1 MNSPQPLRVIC
12 SRVADKQA
20 SPLESSSATTM
31 THGFRSPTKVAGSTP
46 VLCSFLILLNNQ
58 QFWFFKH
65 QRTRSFHERTSKK
78 LTVRKGVI
86 WFFSEKWTTKVLYQ
100 NQSFKKNSPRPCVAK
115 WVYTQIDNWQVS
127 VADSNTHTTLVHTL
141 HLPVVFVEITFPA
154 LPASLADSSSLVSNY
169 HCKHYTSIQK
179 PHSNV
184 RVFASTSCHICLL
197 CSNASFSGVN
207 MRPAFCLS

>member
-1 MNSPQPLRVIC
+1 MKEP
-12 SRVADKQA
+12 
-20 SPLESSSATTM
+20 
-31 THGFRSPTKVAGSTP
+31 
-46 VLCSFLILLNNQ
+46 
-58 QFWFFKH
+58 
-65 QRTRSFHERTSKK
+65 
-78 LTVRKGVI
+78 
-86 WFFSEKWTTKVLYQ
+86 
-100 NQSFKKNSPRPCVAK
+100 AK
-115 WVYTQIDNWQVS
+115 NWQLERGLFDFFQKNRVPRFYTKTSLLKKIHHGPVWRSGFTPKLITDRWS
-127 VADSNTHTTLVHTL
+127 VADSNTHTSLVHTL

-154 LPASLADSSSLVSNY
+154 VPASLADISSLVSNY

>member
-1 MNSPQPLRVIC
+1 MKEPAKNWQ
-12 SRVADKQA
+12 
-20 SPLESSSATTM
+20 LER
-31 THGFRSPTKVAGSTP
+31 GLFDIFQKNGLPRFYTKTS
-46 VLCSFLILLNNQ
+46 LL
-58 QFWFFKH
+58 
-65 QRTRSFHERTSKK
+65 
-78 LTVRKGVI
+78 
-86 WFFSEKWTTKVLYQ
+86 
-100 NQSFKKNSPRPCVAK
+100 KKNSPRPCVAK